1 VNSFFSIIFDDE
13 LILLSIRVVVVVVE
27 IEIEIVVVLMLWC
40 RFTPSL
46 SLYYKSVLLL

>member
-1 VNSFFSIIFDDE
+1 VNSFFSIIFYDE

-46 SLYYKSVLLL
+46 SLY